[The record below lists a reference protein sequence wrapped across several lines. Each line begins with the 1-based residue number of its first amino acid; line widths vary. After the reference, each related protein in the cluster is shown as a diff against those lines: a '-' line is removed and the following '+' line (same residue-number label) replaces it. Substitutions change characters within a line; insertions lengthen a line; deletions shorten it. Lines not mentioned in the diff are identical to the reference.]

1 MQLQAV
7 MWLALPLFVAGGSAL
22 LAYFIMQARLEVA
35 VSKEREALAEAQGI
49 INAQKSTMEERVK
62 AVQEATRRTTMD
74 EMMKEFRVEERSYV
88 RESKSLESATRT
100 MVTQERMFFRN
111 IPLSEWRDH
120 EMVVEESSQG
130 LALSP
135 ANQTSVEFAN
145 ALPPA
150 ETPKSNDRVFPI
162 DQPAKAPARE
172 KRSLAHAGFGAQ

>member
-135 ANQTSVEFAN
+135 ANQAPVEFAN